1 MTTTSALSPTQHPT
15 GYRHEAL
22 FWDGTEEFLAG
33 TVPFVSAGLA
43 AGMPVL
49 VAVHDERWQ
58 ALRSALGADADRVQ
72 QLDVAELGHNPA
84 RIIPVWREFV
94 AQAADRPCRGIG
106 EPIRDGMR
114 DAHLAECQVHEAALN
129 VAVPPSA
136 PLWLLCSYDT
146 GSLDAEVLDEAR
158 RSHPVVT
165 SLSGAVPARYAGPTH
180 TEVLAAQGLP
190 RPRASTEYR
199 RYRKGDLGR
208 IRRFVADRAREAGVA
223 DDRIDDLCLAVNE
236 LAANSI
242 DHGGGAGFLRMWC
255 ESDRLIVEVSDAGR
269 ITDRWSAG
277 WTPAPS
283 RNADAACG
291 WPSSCATWCRPARR
305 RAAPYSGP
313 SPGSE
318 RLHPPRDARS
328 GAFRQHPGG
337 RLREHAEPVPTS
349 VGTAVEGLVLC
360 PGARRGV
367 VVRHLGHRSG
377 LVGGPGQPLL
387 ALAELRLPVRQHPL
401 VTGVG
406 GSETGQEVRVVV
418 GRHRRP
424 RTLVLGEP

>member
-1 MTTTSALSPTQHPT
+1 MTTTSALASTDHPT

-33 TVPFVSAGLA
+33 TVPFVSGGLA

-72 QLDVAELGHNPA
+72 QLDTAELGHNPA

-94 AQAADRPCRGIG
+94 ARAAGGPCRGIG
-106 EPIRDGMR
+106 EPIREGMR

-180 TEVLAAQGLP
+180 TEVLAAMDLP
-190 RPRASTEYR
+190 RARASTEYR

-255 ESDRLIVEVSDAGR
+255 EPDRLIVEVSDAGR
-269 ITDRWSAG
+269 ITD
-277 WTPAPS
+277 P
-283 RNADAACG
+283 
-291 WPSSCATWCRPARR
+291 
-305 RAAPYSGP
+305 
-313 SPGSE
+313 
-318 RLHPPRDARS
+318 
-328 GAFRQHPGG
+328 
-337 RLREHAEPVPTS
+337 
-349 VGTAVEGLVLC
+349 
-360 PGARRGV
+360 
-367 VVRHLGHRSG
+367 
-377 LVGGPGQPLL
+377 LVGRVDPGTEQERGRGLWM
-387 ALAELRLPVRQHPL
+387 AQQVCDL
-401 VTGVG
+401 V
-406 GSETGQEVRVVV
+406 QM
-418 GRHRRP
+418 
-424 RTLVLGEP
+424 RTTSRGTVQRAVTWL